1 MKNRVR
7 KILSYV
13 AERVL
18 TAPVS
23 AQDVEGIVSELIEDG
38 YSLQEINAA
47 FSLIFF
53 LPEFLLVNLPE
64 SFSSTNAMRVL
75 SWAERNKLEIDAQ
88 GYLWQLLNND
98 LLTPRELEDLLH
110 SVMEL
115 ETDSVTVAE
124 LMWLFPRVLSDRMK
138 SSLLTGRTL
147 SSHKDKDVQIH

>member
-124 LMWLFPRVLSDRMK
+124 LMWLFPAFF
-138 SSLLTGRTL
+138 
-147 SSHKDKDVQIH
+147 QIG

>member
-47 FSLIFF
+47 FSLIFS